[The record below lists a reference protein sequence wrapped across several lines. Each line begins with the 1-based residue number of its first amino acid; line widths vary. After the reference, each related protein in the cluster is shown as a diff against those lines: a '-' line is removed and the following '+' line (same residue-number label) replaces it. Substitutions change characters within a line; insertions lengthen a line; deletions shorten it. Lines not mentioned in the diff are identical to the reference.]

1 MLIPPLLLLVL
12 CDLVQSTVYVM
23 NNGIFSVIVTSF
35 EDAVSQFG
43 PELFHVDG
51 FLLIASPPNACT
63 KLQPVHNRTRLNSSS
78 FTVSTEISDVPFVAL
93 IQRGDCHFDTKV
105 FNAQMAGYSAAI
117 VYNDV
122 DHVIFPMKGNMVA
135 DQIIIPSV
143 MVDRSAGEELKSYAF
158 SNDSRKYLVSV
169 VSFYSLPLK
178 YVLLSLLVL
187 VGISLLILIGCFAA
201 HLCNLWRRIRRGRL
215 SKRHLRRLETKR
227 FVKGQDPYETCPI
240 CLEDYK
246 EREKLRLLP
255 CHHAFHIN
263 CIDPWLLRNRRRCPV
278 CNRTV
283 DLPGAPRSFSD
294 EEVHGAG
301 PEESHLPT
309 LGLLQRFRHLFF
321 ILRRRTA
328 FRHDRMS
335 RTASIASANTL
346 FDDANEESA
355 PLLSHLSATDSAT
368 FTSSGVTVVCSQ
380 STPTASQQAYSSRSV
395 VCPVTIEDDQLLI
408 LDNGSSQPVA
418 IVDGSDSLTEEVS
431 RPLTSTPLSSGM
443 RSPEENV
450 SAYSRLTNSDAQLLV
465 DLEPFVSTQH

>member
-1 MLIPPLLLLVL
+1 MLIPPVLLLVL

-63 KLQPVHNRTRLNSSS
+63 KVQPVHNRTRLNSSS
-78 FTVSTEISDVPFVAL
+78 SMVPTEISDIPFVAL

-122 DHVIFPMKGNMVA
+122 DHLIFPMKGNMVA

-301 PEESHLPT
+301 PEESRLPA

-368 FTSSGVTVVCSQ
+368 FTMVCSQ
-380 STPTASQQAYSSRSV
+380 SSPIASQQAYSNHSV

-408 LDNGSSQPVA
+408 LDNESSQPTA
-418 IVDGSDSLTEEVS
+418 QPADIVDGSGSLIGEVS
-431 RPLTSTPLSSGM
+431 RPLASAPLSSGM
-443 RSPEENV
+443 RSPGENV
-450 SAYSRLTNSDAQLLV
+450 NASSRLTNSDARLLV
-465 DLEPFVSTQH
+465 DLEPFVSTRH

>member
-1 MLIPPLLLLVL
+1 MLIPPFLLLVL

-23 NNGIFSVIVTSF
+23 NNGIFSVIITSF

-78 FTVSTEISDVPFVAL
+78 FTVPTEISDVPFIAL

-143 MVDRSAGEELKSYAF
+143 MVDKSAGEQLQSYAL

-263 CIDPWLLRNRRRCPV
+263 CIDPWLLQNRRRCPV

-283 DLPGAPRSFSD
+283 DLPGAPRLFSD
-294 EEVHGAG
+294 EEVHSAE

-309 LGLLQRFRHLFF
+309 LGLLQRFRRLFF
-321 ILRRRTA
+321 IVRRRTA

-355 PLLSHLSATDSAT
+355 PLLSHLNATDSAT
-368 FTSSGVTVVCSQ
+368 FTSTGVTARSFC
-380 STPTASQQAYSSRSV
+380 AYEMCRV
-395 VCPVTIEDDQLLI
+395 MYAVFHVLK
-408 LDNGSSQPVA
+408 VYK
-418 IVDGSDSLTEEVS
+418 
-431 RPLTSTPLSSGM
+431 R
-443 RSPEENV
+443 
-450 SAYSRLTNSDAQLLV
+450 
-465 DLEPFVSTQH
+465 